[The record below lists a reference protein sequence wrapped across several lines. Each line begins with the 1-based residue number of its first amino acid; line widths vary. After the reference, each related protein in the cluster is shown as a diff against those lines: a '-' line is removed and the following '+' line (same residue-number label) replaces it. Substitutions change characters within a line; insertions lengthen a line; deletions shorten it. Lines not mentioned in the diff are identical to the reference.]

1 MIKYMFHFLRQRKVP
16 VCVTLLAL
24 RQEARSAGTYGQI
37 SIMFLHKFQGFQS
50 HFIYRGSHV
59 LDYYLFQRKFNHFRA
74 KKTPK
79 KAFFFSCNF
88 SHIWQAVQLEMTVC
102 TIVTLGDVLNKL
114 GKATF
119 VPVGGRRKS
128 LKKRS
133 AG

>member
-1 MIKYMFHFLRQRKVP
+1 M
-16 VCVTLLAL
+16 
-24 RQEARSAGTYGQI
+24 
-37 SIMFLHKFQGFQS
+37 
-50 HFIYRGSHV
+50 
-59 LDYYLFQRKFNHFRA
+59 
-74 KKTPK
+74 PK
-79 KAFFFSCNF
+79 KVCNF
-88 SHIWQAVQLEMTVC
+88 SHIWQGVQLEMTVS